1 MKHLFLVR
9 HGQYGAD
16 GNLDTNG
23 QYQIERLA
31 QSIKEIIGDARPTL
45 LYSTA
50 SRTIQTAYILTRALN
65 AHAEAC
71 AELRVEGSIFLLEA
85 REQLH
90 RLIRSLGNQNDVI
103 ILVTHLPVIHAI
115 GLFISQEYF
124 GQTLLFEV
132 GMGQAIHFDTGD
144 TTYALLPS
152 PTP

>member
-1 MKHLFLVR
+1 MKHLILVR
-9 HGQYGAD
+9 HGQYGPD

-23 QYQIERLA
+23 QYQIESLA
-31 QSIKEIIGDARPTL
+31 QSIKEIIGAQRPSL

-65 AHAEAC
+65 AQSEAC
-71 AELRVEGSIFLLEA
+71 ADLRVEGNIFLLEA
-85 REQLH
+85 RTRLH
-90 RLIRSLGNQNDVI
+90 NLITAMGKNNDVI

-132 GMGQAIHFDTGD
+132 GMGQAIHFDIGEN
-144 TTYALLPS
+144 TYELLPRA
-152 PTP
+152 TQ